1 MRCER
6 HKTREKPKVRQK
18 EKQERSIPV
27 KDQEKQKDDEKEDTG
42 GRKSLDQSFL
52 QQISLLKKDI
62 EEVMD
67 AKISSLL
74 NPAVQDLPKSNPVL
88 RPIPPATQTSPGMIP
103 FGAASYP
110 LLHQQPKTH
119 QPMSH
124 PLAMQNIP
132 IWYHPQSMYQAPV
145 PTVPTNM
152 Y

>member
-1 MRCER
+1 MG
-6 HKTREKPKVRQK
+6 KLNKLSQK
-18 EKQERSIPV
+18 EKQEQSAQL
-27 KDQEKQKDDEKEDTG
+27 KDQEKQEDEEKEDTSG
-42 GRKSLDQSFL
+42 NKSLDQSFL
-52 QQISLLKKDI
+52 QRISLLKKEI

-74 NPAVQDLPKSNPVL
+74 KPAAQDLRKSNPVL
-88 RPIPPATQTSPGMIP
+88 RPTPTVTQTIPGMIP

-119 QPMSH
+119 HPMSH

-145 PTVPTNM
+145 PSVATNM